1 MKQQKL
7 TGYMPN
13 YPRKAVK
20 GMALAA
26 AALVALGTG
35 AGCRARTVQTDGAAP
50 TQESTPGVWETA
62 RPEDL
67 ELEGAIAIDDTETP
81 KPEPPM
87 TTGLPLLPEET
98 PEPEDVR
105 TGGIA
110 MPEETPEPDEPMLG
124 GVPMP
129 EPTPEPE
136 EIVLMG
142 DVAIFDEP

>member
-7 TGYMPN
+7 SGYTPN
-13 YPRKAVK
+13 YPKKAVK

-26 AALVALGTG
+26 AALIALGTG
-35 AGCRARTVQTDGAAP
+35 AGCSARAAYNDGTVP
-50 TQESTPGVWETA
+50 SQESTPGVWETA
-62 RPEDL
+62 RPEDV
-67 ELEGAIAIDDTETP
+67 ELEGAIAIDDT
-81 KPEPPM
+81 
-87 TTGLPLLPEET
+87 ET

-110 MPEETPEPDEPMLG
+110 MPEETPEP
-124 GVPMP
+124 
-129 EPTPEPE
+129 E

>member
-7 TGYMPN
+7 SGYTPN
-13 YPRKAVK
+13 YPKKAVK

-26 AALVALGTG
+26 AALIALGTG
-35 AGCRARTVQTDGAAP
+35 TGCSARAAYNDGTVP
-50 TQESTPGVWETA
+50 SQESTPGVWETA
-62 RPEDL
+62 RPEDV

-87 TTGLPLLPEET
+87 TPGVPLLPEET

-110 MPEETPEPDEPMLG
+110 MPEETPEP
-124 GVPMP
+124 
-129 EPTPEPE
+129 E